1 MNQYIIYIIHNMSDK
16 NEFTQTTLLQ
26 ASPVNTPV
34 GQSNRDYVS
43 RPAATVGG
51 GAHNNTPSPVPSL
64 NPPPSGGTGAVHAA
78 ASLANTPNVAGGTV
92 VGGAGGP
99 SAPAKTKTL
108 YDKPASH
115 PSPSPPSIPFWS
127 ENPNILLHRE
137 YAFEFFP
144 TEDMTYNQKLNAVSR
159 VVILLTLLS
168 FVFTQNFRILF
179 ICAITLVAI
188 YLLHRNH
195 AGENDAKWSKKNDG
209 SREGYQD
216 RAATV
221 LNGFPPDVKQVFAPT
236 TAENP
241 FENVLLPDYDY
252 NPQKKP
258 APPSFNENIGDE
270 ILKQAK
276 QLVLNAN
283 PDQPDLADK
292 LFNDLGNQLVFEQ
305 SLQPFYSNPATTIP
319 NDQEAF
325 AEFCYG
331 SMISCKE
338 GNLFACARNLPN
350 QALI

>member
-1 MNQYIIYIIHNMSDK
+1 MSDK

-34 GQSNRDYVS
+34 GQSNRNYLS
-43 RPAATVGG
+43 NAA
-51 GAHNNTPSPVPSL
+51 TPSPVPSL
-64 NPPPSGGTGAVHAA
+64 NPPPHSGGGAGAGAGTGGGAVPA
-78 ASLANTPNVAGGTV
+78 ASLADTPKVAGGTA

-99 SAPAKTKTL
+99 SAHAKTKIL
-108 YDKPASH
+108 YDKH
-115 PSPSPPSIPFWS
+115 PDSSRPPTPSIPFWS

-159 VVILLTLLS
+159 VVIILTLLS

-179 ICAITLVAI
+179 ICLITLVAI
-188 YLLHRNH
+188 YFLHRNH
-195 AGENDAKWSKKNDG
+195 VGENDAKWSKSKD
-209 SREGYQD
+209 REGYQD

-221 LNGFPPDVKQVFAPT
+221 LNGFPPDVKHVFAPT

>member
-1 MNQYIIYIIHNMSDK
+1 MSDK
-16 NEFTQTTLLQ
+16 NEFSQTTLLQ
-26 ASPVNTPV
+26 ASPINQPV
-34 GQSNRDYVS
+34 GLSNRDHYS
-43 RPAATVGG
+43 SDA
-51 GAHNNTPSPVPSL
+51 TPSPTPSL
-64 NPPPSGGTGAVHAA
+64 NPPPSTANKGEAA
-78 ASLANTPNVAGGTV
+78 TAGPA
-92 VGGAGGP
+92 VGGP
-99 SAPAKTKTL
+99 PAPKNNL
-108 YDKPASH
+108 YDKPGYGAETRI
-115 PSPSPPSIPFWS
+115 IPFWS
-127 ENPNILLHRE
+127 ENPNILLKPDYVFE
-137 YAFEFFP
+137 YFP
-144 TEDMTYNQKLNAVSR
+144 TDDMTYNQKLNAVSR
-159 VVILLTLLS
+159 LVILLTILTL
-168 FVFTQNFRILF
+168 VFTQNIRILF
-179 ICAITLVAI
+179 ICIITLTAI
-188 YLLHRNH
+188 YFLYRNH
-195 AGENDAKWSKKNDG
+195 GGVRGSVGDG
-209 SREGYQD
+209 APEGFQD
-216 RAATV
+216 RAGTV
-221 LNGFPPDVKQVFAPT
+221 LNGFPPDHTQVFAPP

-258 APPSFNENIGDE
+258 AAASFNENIGDQ

>member
-1 MNQYIIYIIHNMSDK
+1 MSDK

-34 GQSNRDYVS
+34 GQSNRNYLS
-43 RPAATVGG
+43 
-51 GAHNNTPSPVPSL
+51 TPSPVPSL
-64 NPPPSGGTGAVHAA
+64 NPPPSGGAGAAPA
-78 ASLANTPNVAGGTV
+78 GTLTDIPKASGGTA

-108 YDKPASH
+108 YDKPAS
-115 PSPSPPSIPFWS
+115 PPPPPSIPFWS

-195 AGENDAKWSKKNDG
+195 AGENDAKWSKSNGG

>member
-1 MNQYIIYIIHNMSDK
+1 MSDK

-26 ASPVNTPV
+26 ASPVNNPV
-34 GQSNRDYVS
+34 GQSNRNYLS
-43 RPAATVGG
+43 NAA
-51 GAHNNTPSPVPSL
+51 TPSPVPSL
-64 NPPPSGGTGAVHAA
+64 NPPPSGAGAA
-78 ASLANTPNVAGGTV
+78 APATSLSDTPKVAGGTA

-99 SAPAKTKTL
+99 SAPATKTL
-108 YDKPASH
+108 YDKH
-115 PSPSPPSIPFWS
+115 PSNPSSPNPPPSIPFWS

-168 FVFTQNFRILF
+168 FVFTQNSRILF
-179 ICAITLVAI
+179 ICLITLIAI
-188 YLLHRNH
+188 YFLHRNH
-195 AGENDAKWSKKNDG
+195 SDMEWSKKNGG

-258 APPSFNENIGDE
+258 APPSFNENINEE